1 MSYMKEISHCSD
13 LFTGCGFQLQ
23 PHVDWSMNAILKIL
37 FGKFMKLTFNKFI
50 QGVYLQFYH
59 TTFPVKYNYFK

>member
-1 MSYMKEISHCSD
+1 
-13 LFTGCGFQLQ
+13 
-23 PHVDWSMNAILKIL
+23 
-37 FGKFMKLTFNKFI
+37 MKLTFNKFI